1 MEPADKKEFV
11 KVLIPVLRN
20 ITVQDFA
27 AELVSVQ
34 PMTVPYGANFTYA
47 FRPNSW
53 QFVKDTDESSEYFG
67 KYVSPWPLGS
77 QKSDVIM
84 WCCDVFPDPDSWTA
98 DYQVIAFAHK
108 KHVDWFLLKWTTS
121 SD

>member
-27 AELVSVQ
+27 ADLVSVQ
-34 PMTVPYGANFTYA
+34 PMLTPTGMIFKSVYRFEP
-47 FRPNSW
+47 W
-53 QFVKDTDESSEYFG
+53 QFVKDTDGSSQYFG

-98 DYQVIAFAHK
+98 DYQVIAFTHK

-121 SD
+121 RD